1 MMAATK
7 DPYPGNGAVGT
18 PSWYND
24 LNTGNPATQTHS
36 NTGMY
41 IGVPDLY
48 VVQQGYYQ
56 SNTGHPSQRGNQPIF
71 GVPHYTNSM
80 VNALWGKGP
89 EQVFNTQYMLYSLG
103 YLPTF
108 TPGTM
113 SEKTQKAFE
122 QAATD
127 ANRNGI
133 TFEQMLINR
142 AKAMGAKGVAGLP
155 GGSGGG
161 GGGGSLARTIT
172 QTSVNL
178 TSREG
183 AMSVLANALASELGR
198 QPSQAELT
206 RFVTGLNKQERANPT
221 VSTVTTDAT
230 GTEKSR
236 TTKQGNVDSGYEA
249 TQFAKSAPLAAER
262 NRFQDSQYFDVIA
275 QMIGAK

>member
-1 MMAATK
+1 MAATK
-7 DPYPGNGAVGT
+7 DPYPGNGAVGS

-24 LNTGNPATQTHS
+24 NPNAVNPTHS

-41 IGVPDLY
+41 IGVPDQY
-48 VVQQGYYQ
+48 VVQQGVTT
-56 SNTGHPSQRGNQPIF
+56 SNTGHPSQRGNQEIW

-103 YLPTF
+103 YLPTL

-113 SEKTQKAFE
+113 SDKTAKAFE
-122 QAATD
+122 NAAAD

-133 TFEQMLINR
+133 TFEQMLSNR
-142 AKAMGAKGVAGLP
+142 QRATGSGGSSGGGGA
-155 GGSGGG
+155 SGGG
-161 GGGGSLARTIT
+161 GGGRSLARTIT

-183 AMSVLANALASELGR
+183 AMSVLSNALAAELGR

-206 RFVTGLNKQERANPT
+206 RFVTGLNRQERSNPT

-236 TTKQGNVDSGYEA
+236 TTKQGNVDSGYQA

-262 NRFQDSQYFDVIA
+262 NKFQDSQYFDVIA